1 VDKYFLNLSRYFDKV
16 FKRSMFKYNEVLLI
30 IMGMI
35 LGTKMIKD
43 DKVVFEVEMDYE
55 DSLKLK
61 GHIKNIHVFSEDAA
75 EIITNLSQR
84 GTNEATKYFLIP
96 RELREGLNFNKNVK
110 CQKIETEAR
119 KIFIFVV
126 DKVKV

>member
-1 VDKYFLNLSRYFDKV
+1 
-16 FKRSMFKYNEVLLI
+16 
-30 IMGMI
+30 MGTI
-35 LGTKMIKD
+35 LGTRMAKD
-43 DKVVFEVEMDYE
+43 DKVIFEVEMDYE

-61 GHIKNIHVFSEDAA
+61 GHIRNIHVFSEDAA
-75 EIITNLSQR
+75 EIRTNLSQR

-96 RELREGLNFNKNVK
+96 RELRDGLEFNKNVK
-110 CQKIETEAR
+110 CQNIETDTR

>member
-1 VDKYFLNLSRYFDKV
+1 MMGIILSTRMT
-16 FKRSMFKYNEVLLI
+16 RE
-30 IMGMI
+30 
-35 LGTKMIKD
+35 
-43 DKVVFEVEMDYE
+43 DKVVFEVEMDYK

-75 EIITNLSQR
+75 EIRTNLSQR

-96 RELREGLNFNKNVK
+96 RELRDGLNFNKNVK
-110 CQKIETEAR
+110 CQKIETDSR
-119 KIFIFVV
+119 NVFIFVV